1 MVQPEGRMRRVW
13 RSTALR
19 ACLRLVALFAVPF
32 VLVWWLDP
40 AIGRAPGVL
49 LWRNA
54 LPVVLLAALLLA
66 LSGRALVTALLT
78 GALVIAIF
86 KVNAI
91 KELNMNEPLLP
102 GDVVLRDQL
111 VSNLDFFGRYL
122 GHSALPW
129 IAAVI
134 GALALF
140 WLWRL
145 ERQSRLAFVPRLAS
159 LLVALLG
166 LVTLFHGDGP
176 FRTAYADGH
185 MPAFPLWHPI
195 EGVRRDGLM
204 AGVVRLSQEARVT
217 IPKADAAPVQK
228 FVSAHAKELKAR
240 TERPLPTE
248 LPDIVMVQSEAF
260 FEPGLLKGVEFGD
273 YAPNFARLSGQGIS
287 GSLGTPAYG
296 GGTIRT
302 EFETL
307 TGYPVQAFPAVT
319 YPYYGLA
326 ASWMPSMPRRL
337 HEFGY
342 ETRLLHPFKS
352 SFWNRAQVMPLLGFR
367 HTDYEESFKG
377 AAHAG
382 YYVGDQALFEHVLG
396 TLAKHTEKP
405 QFVMAITMEN
415 HGPWGS
421 DVGDFGKILKD
432 RPIPQGL
439 SDSARLELTHYLS
452 HLVNGDRALGDFA
465 ARLLA
470 RPRWT
475 VLVFYGDHLPSL
487 HHAFQEVGFDDGQ
500 PGPAQHTRYVL
511 LSNRNLPART
521 LDINAYDLPGLVFDT
536 VGLPEGGYL
545 AIEAQVRKTIQEAPE
560 EEAPG
565 YGQVVFNAARL
576 AVSCRKT
583 LTIDARCPV
592 GSVGTAGT
600 P

>member
-1 MVQPEGRMRRVW
+1 MTQMDGRMQRIG
-13 RSTALR
+13 RSAATRSCLALL
-19 ACLRLVALFAVPF
+19 AVVAVPF
-32 VLVWWLDP
+32 ALVWGLDP
-40 AIGRAPGVL
+40 AIAKSPGVL
-49 LWRNA
+49 WWRNA
-54 LPVVLLAALLLA
+54 LPVVLLALLFLA

-78 GALVIAIF
+78 AGVVVAVF
-86 KVNAI
+86 RVNAI
-91 KELNMNEPLLP
+91 KQLNMNEPLLP
-102 GDVVLRDQL
+102 GDVVLRSQL
-111 VSNLDFFGRYL
+111 ANNLEFFARYL

-129 IAAVI
+129 VAAVLGLLVLI
-134 GALALF
+134 G
-140 WLWRL
+140 LWRL
-145 ERQSRLAFVPRLAS
+145 ERHGRLAFAPRLAA

-185 MPAFPLWHPI
+185 MPSFPLWHPI

-204 AGVVRLSQEARVT
+204 AGLVRLSQEARVT
-217 IPKADAAPVQK
+217 VPKADVAPVRN
-228 FVSAHAKELKAR
+228 FVSAHAQELKAR
-240 TERPLPTE
+240 TERPLPAE
-248 LPDIVMVQSEAF
+248 LPDIVVVQSEAF

-307 TGYPVQAFPAVT
+307 TGYPVQAFPAVA

-382 YYVGDQALFEHVLG
+382 YYVGDKALFERVLG
-396 TLAKHTEKP
+396 TLAEHTDKP

-415 HGPWGS
+415 HGPWGG

-475 VLVFYGDHLPSL
+475 VLLFYGDHLPSL
-487 HHAFQEVGFDDGQ
+487 HHAFEEVGFDDGQ

-511 LSNRNLPART
+511 LSNRSLPPRT
-521 LDINAYDLPGLVFDT
+521 LDIHAYDLPGLIFDT
-536 VGLPEGGYL
+536 VGLPEDGYL
-545 AIEAQVRKTIQEAPE
+545 AIEAEVRKVVQKAPE
-560 EEAPG
+560 DEAPG

-576 AVSCRKT
+576 AVDCRKR
-583 LTIDARCPV
+583 LTIDARCPA
-592 GSVGTAGT
+592 GSAR
-600 P
+600 PH

>member
-1 MVQPEGRMRRVW
+1 MTQMDGRMQRIG
-13 RSTALR
+13 RSAATRSCLALL
-19 ACLRLVALFAVPF
+19 AVVAVPF
-32 VLVWWLDP
+32 ALVWGLDP
-40 AIGRAPGVL
+40 AIAKSPGVL
-49 LWRNA
+49 WWRNA
-54 LPVVLLAALLLA
+54 LPVVLLALLFLA

-78 GALVIAIF
+78 ASVVVAVF
-86 KVNAI
+86 RVNAI
-91 KELNMNEPLLP
+91 KQLNMNEPLLP
-102 GDVVLRDQL
+102 GDVVLRSQL
-111 VSNLDFFGRYL
+111 ANNLEFFARYL

-129 IAAVI
+129 VAAVLGLLVLI
-134 GALALF
+134 G
-140 WLWRL
+140 LWRL
-145 ERQSRLAFVPRLAS
+145 ERHGRLAFAPRLAA

-185 MPAFPLWHPI
+185 MPSFPLWHPI

-204 AGVVRLSQEARVT
+204 AGLVRLSQEARVT
-217 IPKADAAPVQK
+217 VPKADVAPVRN
-228 FVSAHAKELKAR
+228 FVSAHAQELKAR
-240 TERPLPTE
+240 TERPLPAE
-248 LPDIVMVQSEAF
+248 LPDIVVVQSEAF

-307 TGYPVQAFPAVT
+307 TGYPVQAFPAVA

-382 YYVGDQALFEHVLG
+382 YYVGDKALFERVLG
-396 TLAKHTEKP
+396 TLAEHTDKP

-415 HGPWGS
+415 HGPWGG
-421 DVGDFGKILKD
+421 DVGDFGKILED

-475 VLVFYGDHLPSL
+475 VLLFYGDHLPSL
-487 HHAFQEVGFDDGQ
+487 HHAFEEVGFDDGQ

-511 LSNRNLPART
+511 LSNRSLPPRT
-521 LDINAYDLPGLVFDT
+521 LDIHAYDLPGLIFDT
-536 VGLPEGGYL
+536 VGLPEDGYL
-545 AIEAQVRKTIQEAPE
+545 AIEAEVRKVVQKAPE
-560 EEAPG
+560 DEAPG

-576 AVSCRKT
+576 AVDCRKR
-583 LTIDARCPV
+583 LTIDARCPA
-592 GSVGTAGT
+592 GSAR
-600 P
+600 PH